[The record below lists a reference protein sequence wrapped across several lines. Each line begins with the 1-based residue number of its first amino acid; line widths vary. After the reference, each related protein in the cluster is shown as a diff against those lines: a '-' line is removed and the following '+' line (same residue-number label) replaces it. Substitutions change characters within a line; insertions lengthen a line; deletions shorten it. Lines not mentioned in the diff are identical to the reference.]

1 MSRYVWKATCPS
13 PSSQD
18 PASPVSTGPSTAYY
32 AACLPTRSSPTLP
45 KPWHAIS
52 ISDTVLYQLSCREPL
67 SAGESGVRL
76 DTEREAGARA
86 SRTPRLLPHGLQGG
100 TLRRQA
106 REHQMLLRTP
116 PSYRLITR
124 LITRSLADGRR
135 GASPSFS
142 PAFSAAIPRS
152 RSAFAVVERLALG
165 GAGHEVTGPCL
176 PLLELLDL
184 VPPEHRDQVGV
195 QVDLALAGS

>member
-106 REHQMLLRTP
+106 REHQMA
-116 PSYRLITR
+116 
-124 LITRSLADGRR
+124 LADTSVVPTDHKTDHTVIGRR
-135 GASPSFS
+135 
-142 PAFSAAIPRS
+142 PARGIALVQPRLLGGDPEISERVCGSRAACPRRCRPRS
-152 RSAFAVVERLALG
+152 HRPLLAPSRT
-165 GAGHEVTGPCL
+165 AGPC
-176 PLLELLDL
+176 
-184 VPPEHRDQVGV
+184 
-195 QVDLALAGS
+195 AA